1 MKAIMMLDK
10 VVPMGKAFIFVV
22 WSIFACA
29 AHAQEEFPPASAT
42 QAEINAEEWVVV
54 LEDPRPQRLQ
64 GFQVS
69 GYSSKHYKSS
79 RVFKRTATKLAKEYG
94 FKIQQEWFIE
104 SIGAYCLIVRFD
116 TDVEAKI
123 SALKSNTLVRWI
135 QASNEFKT
143 LETIDKQT
151 GNISRETTLSI
162 PKSLTGRGVK
172 IGLIDSGISSSH
184 PLLRNA
190 ISDNHNVV
198 VGGSTM
204 HKQGER
210 HGTAIASIIA
220 ASEEQTFGFS
230 GLAPSAELVAYRGC
244 WESASGDTLCNTLSL
259 ARALDGL
266 TRSDISILNL
276 SLSGPKDRLLNTLVS
291 RLVENNVIVVTAY
304 DPARANSDRFPEP
317 QPGVL
322 IVKAMEEQKPSKDQ
336 FTAPGQR
343 LVASTSNSITS
354 MQGHSVA
361 TAYTTG
367 ILALISEATSRTENP
382 DLFSLLTQTDYH
394 SISDY
399 RHLIKLS
406 HQFAEHE
413 NKISTNGI

>member
-1 MKAIMMLDK
+1 MKTAALLDELA
-10 VVPMGKAFIFVV
+10 KAFLFTAWIA
-22 WSIFACA
+22 FASA
-29 AHAQEEFPPASAT
+29 AHGQKANELSPLSAT
-42 QAEINAEEWVVV
+42 QAQVNAQEWVVV
-54 LEDPRPQRLQ
+54 IEDPRPQRLQ

-69 GYSSKHYKSS
+69 GYSSKHYNSS

-104 SIGAYCLIVRFD
+104 SIGAYCLIVKFD
-116 TDVEAKI
+116 NDVEARI
-123 SALKSNTLVRWI
+123 AALKNNDRVRWV

-143 LETIDKQT
+143 LESNNDHS
-151 GNISRETTLSI
+151 GNMSRGTNLSV
-162 PKSLTGRGVK
+162 PKSLTGRGVR

-184 PLLRNA
+184 PLLRDA
-190 ISDNHNVV
+190 ILDNHNVV
-198 VGGSTM
+198 VGGSAM
-204 HKQGER
+204 HKHGER

-220 ASEEQTFGFS
+220 ASKEQSFGFS

-244 WESASGDTLCNTLSL
+244 WESTSGETICNTLSL

-266 TRSDISILNL
+266 TRSNISILNL

-291 RLVENNVIVVTAY
+291 RIVANNVLVVAAY
-304 DPARANSDRFPEP
+304 DPTRANSDRFPES

-322 IVKAMEEQKPSKDQ
+322 IVKAMEGEKQSRDQ

-367 ILALISEATSRTENP
+367 ILALISEATSETENTVLAS
-382 DLFSLLTQTDYH
+382 LFGNSNYPE
-394 SISDY
+394 ISDY
-399 RHLIKLS
+399 RQLIKLS
-406 HQFAEHE
+406 HQFTEH
-413 NKISTNGI
+413 